1 MAKKRSKYVAKIRES
16 KKPVPVEDPKSAK
29 LKELAQQEE
38 VPAQAESEAEV
49 AKPQPAPVKKAAAKK
64 PAQKPARQRQK
75 IDIAK
80 KFREVISELKK
91 VDWPPFKKTAHNNGV
106 YQNTSTVLFMVLL
119 FAIIVVAFDSGLL
132 ALLRLLTQSS

>member
-49 AKPQPAPVKKAAAKK
+49 AKPQPAPVKKADAKK
-64 PAQKPARQRQK
+64 PAQNPARQRQRLTLPRNS
-75 IDIAK
+75 AK
-80 KFREVISELKK
+80 
-91 VDWPPFKKTAHNNGV
+91 
-106 YQNTSTVLFMVLL
+106 
-119 FAIIVVAFDSGLL
+119 
-132 ALLRLLTQSS
+132 